1 MQKLQL
7 RIAQTCRFLLSWLLL
22 RNDHWLEGCSGT
34 HGNVFL
40 GKDWSLCMN
49 DTQGDSYYFQ
59 FRCPQKLF
67 ENSLSQG
74 RHAQYV

>member
-49 DTQGDSYYFQ
+49 DPQGDSYYFQ
-59 FRCPQKLF
+59 FRCPQELF